1 MPEKRFSANPLRR
14 EASLLK
20 RRMKEAEDA
29 HGVGLV
35 ESMGGSGERFSSQG
49 KSLFKRG
56 ATKIINKLLDMR
68 EDQLM
73 SSSQYQK
80 MQKRLI
86 DIRELL
92 GNGGK

>member
-1 MPEKRFSANPLRR
+1 MPDNKVSPKALIK

-20 RRMKEAEDA
+20 RRIKEAEDA

-56 ATKIINKLLDMR
+56 ATKVINKLLDMR

-73 SSSQYQK
+73 SKSQYHK
-80 MQKRLI
+80 MQNRLE